1 MSRVLHYD
9 CQAGIS
15 GDMNLAALID
25 LGVPEAYLKEQL
37 KRVGLDEGYHLVVGQ
52 SSKAGLAGTRVDVHI
67 HEYEHGHHVHGG
79 GEAAE
84 HHHGH
89 RHEHVHRTW
98 RDIREM
104 ILGSRLESSVQE
116 TALAIFERLA
126 VAEGLVHGKSPEEV
140 HFHEVGATDSIVDIV
155 GAAICLDYLKAD
167 RITSTPVELG
177 AGMVKCAHGVLPVP
191 APATVQVMKG
201 APVSLGGTDHEATT
215 PTGAAFIVTVA
226 DEFSPRLRG
235 RCVGTGL
242 GIGHRDSER
251 LPNVLRVSLWE
262 TEEEGEDVTTEQVVR
277 FSARMDDMT
286 AEHLAFLSERLF
298 EAGAV
303 DVWQEPVY
311 MKKGRLGT
319 GMYALVHPDRAS
331 AVLAAFF
338 RHSTTLG
345 ICREEVARHVLLRQE
360 SLRVSPWGEV
370 RVKTVSGQEGMF
382 LRDKVEYDDLSRIA
396 RENHLTLKETED
408 ICRHGKCDERH

>member
-9 CQAGIS
+9 CLAGIS
-15 GDMNLAALID
+15 GDMNLAALLD
-25 LGVPEAYLKEQL
+25 MGVPEAYLKEQL
-37 KRVGLDEGYHLVVGQ
+37 ERVGLEEEYHLVVEKT
-52 SSKAGLAGTRVDVHI
+52 SKGGLAGTRVDVHI
-67 HEYEHGHHVHGG
+67 HEHDHGHHEHGVEG
-79 GEAAE
+79 AAG

-104 ILGSRLESSVQE
+104 IQGSGLAPSVQDR
-116 TALAIFERLA
+116 ALAVFERLA

-155 GAAICLDYLKAD
+155 GAAICLEYLKTD

-177 AGMVKCAHGVLPVP
+177 GGMVRCAHGVLPVP

-201 APVSLGGTDHEATT
+201 VPASLGGTDHEATT

-226 DEFSPRLRG
+226 DEFSPRLSG
-235 RCVGTGL
+235 WCVSTGL

-262 TEEEGEDVTTEQVVR
+262 TEEAGGDVNAETVIR
-277 FSARMDDMT
+277 LSARMDDMT

-319 GMYALVHPDRAS
+319 GVYALVHPDRAS
-331 AVLAAFF
+331 EVLAAFF

-345 ICREEVARHVLLRQE
+345 ICREALTRHILPRREALRA
-360 SLRVSPWGEV
+360 SPWGDV
-370 RVKTVSGQEGMF
+370 RVKAVSGAEVMF
-382 LRDKVEYDDLSRIA
+382 LREKVEYEDLSRIA
-396 RENHLTLKETED
+396 RENHLTLKETEEA
-408 ICRHGKCDERH
+408 CRHGKHDERH